1 MMNQYIFRG
10 AFAQSA
16 FICLCASTIAL
27 GRYMDLDLGMKLID
41 MLSYCKEQVDDPW
54 TEIVGTALCNSF
66 LDHMRRPIA
75 QLLSS
80 LESSLEAAYLTSD
93 HIAIMYNTLSM
104 AHARLCLGHDMAEL
118 DAMMTLIPGRSD
130 RHSNHRRNMVYILTL
145 RQFARSM
152 QGKTFTDFPEHIF
165 SDHDHDSVV
174 YYQDLQSD
182 GAFTQALGIY
192 RSTQIVP
199 LFLYGY
205 LEEAMKVGYEMIE
218 HIPFAFTIRIN
229 VTTHFYFAMTLLVY
243 HLENPDLPTFNEH
256 MQQVRQ
262 SKAVVDWFRAACDT
276 NYGMW
281 SMILDGLLHEA
292 AGDIAIAMRYLE
304 SALDHVQS
312 NGFALEEALI
322 LELQADS
329 LLRGGAK
336 SAAQALVL
344 RSISS
349 WNRIGG
355 SGKAKQL
362 YDKHQWLL
370 HMSPPYRTNDV
381 ACQTVDSLLNNPTR
395 AASQAIET
403 STLYRQVEEERK
415 ASNDSDD
422 AGSFVAA
429 KEKSSPVE
437 LDVIDHYNILE
448 VSQII
453 SSQLEIGKLLP
464 KMVNIILESCSGSDL
479 AVVITE
485 FGQDNW
491 CVSACADRENGVR
504 TFQDGAET
512 GEFDSKIALNITHY
526 TLRTREQV
534 LVSNVQD
541 DERFGNV
548 SPAYANKYPEGKSII
563 ALPIVQA
570 DKLLGAIHIEGKP
583 HTFTQRNF
591 TVLRLI
597 CNQIGISLA
606 NAFLFAEAN
615 RVSAANAAMVE
626 AQKLA
631 LAHARE
637 AEQKA
642 KFAEAK
648 ARRSVKLKEDAAK
661 AKSIFLAN
669 ISHDLRTP
677 MNGVIGLSEL
687 LKETQLDRQQDGY
700 VESIR
705 VCADTLLTLIND
717 ILDFSKLEA
726 GKMKISAVPI
736 NLRGSIAEVV
746 RALRYTHRDRGLQT
760 IEDLEKI
767 DPNLVV
773 VSDPVRLHQIF
784 MNLLSNSYKFTPK
797 GSITVRAEAEET
809 PEGKVVVTCVV
820 ADTGIGIGQEQMA
833 RLFRPFSQADS
844 STERS
849 YGGSGLGLSICKAII
864 ENVLGGKISLQSEPG
879 VGTTVTFELVFSKA
893 VIGTQAQISWTRDL
907 AADPRPVLM
916 GSIVPELRFI
926 PRSEIRV
933 CIAEDNPINQKIAVT
948 FVRNL
953 GLNSEAFSNGQEAV
967 DALRARSKDGK
978 PFHLVLMDV
987 QMPVLDG
994 YNATR
999 LIRED
1004 EDPNVNNVLVIA
1016 MTASAIE
1023 GDKEKCIDAG
1033 MNNYLAKP
1041 VRSDVLKA
1049 MLDNYLAPPERDRP
1063 KRPALRR
1070 PATAPTAQEVQSGQA
1085 QAQDKQLN
1093 TSGMPSRHP
1102 STSSRNS
1109 LSNGEAMALC
1119 TLARAQEDSSR
1130 YNEEAMASQRDSLLD
1145 HDAGSGLQIHEST
1158 NSYSDP
1164 PPYKDG
1170 SAIPGDENH
1179 RN

>member
-1 MMNQYIFRG
+1 
-10 AFAQSA
+10 
-16 FICLCASTIAL
+16 
-27 GRYMDLDLGMKLID
+27 
-41 MLSYCKEQVDDPW
+41 
-54 TEIVGTALCNSF
+54 
-66 LDHMRRPIA
+66 
-75 QLLSS
+75 
-80 LESSLEAAYLTSD
+80 
-93 HIAIMYNTLSM
+93 
-104 AHARLCLGHDMAEL
+104 
-118 DAMMTLIPGRSD
+118 
-130 RHSNHRRNMVYILTL
+130 
-145 RQFARSM
+145 
-152 QGKTFTDFPEHIF
+152 
-165 SDHDHDSVV
+165 
-174 YYQDLQSD
+174 
-182 GAFTQALGIY
+182 
-192 RSTQIVP
+192 
-199 LFLYGY
+199 
-205 LEEAMKVGYEMIE
+205 
-218 HIPFAFTIRIN
+218 
-229 VTTHFYFAMTLLVY
+229 
-243 HLENPDLPTFNEH
+243 
-256 MQQVRQ
+256 
-262 SKAVVDWFRAACDT
+262 
-276 NYGMW
+276 
-281 SMILDGLLHEA
+281 
-292 AGDIAIAMRYLE
+292 
-304 SALDHVQS
+304 
-312 NGFALEEALI
+312 
-322 LELQADS
+322 
-329 LLRGGAK
+329 
-336 SAAQALVL
+336 
-344 RSISS
+344 
-349 WNRIGG
+349 
-355 SGKAKQL
+355 
-362 YDKHQWLL
+362 
-370 HMSPPYRTNDV
+370 
-381 ACQTVDSLLNNPTR
+381 
-395 AASQAIET
+395 
-403 STLYRQVEEERK
+403 
-415 ASNDSDD
+415 
-422 AGSFVAA
+422 
-429 KEKSSPVE
+429 
-437 LDVIDHYNILE
+437 
-448 VSQII
+448 
-453 SSQLEIGKLLP
+453 
-464 KMVNIILESCSGSDL
+464 MVNIILESCSGSEL

-491 CVSACADRENGVR
+491 CVSASADRESGVR

-512 GEFDSKIALNITHY
+512 REFDSKIALNITHY

-534 LVSNVQD
+534 LVSNVLE
-541 DERFGNV
+541 DERFLNV
-548 SPAYANKYPEGKSII
+548 SEAYAAQYPEGKSII

-583 HTFTQRNF
+583 QTFTQRNF

-606 NAFLFAEAN
+606 NAILFAEAN
-615 RVSAANAAMVE
+615 KISAANAAMVE

-648 ARRSVKLKEDAAK
+648 ARRNVKLKEDAAK

-746 RALRYTHRDRGLQT
+746 RALRYTHRDRGLKT

-797 GSITVRAEAEET
+797 GSVTVRAEAKET
-809 PEGKVVVTCVV
+809 PEGKVNVTCIV

-879 VGTTVTFELVFSKA
+879 AGTTVTFELVFNKA
-893 VIGTQAQISWTRDL
+893 VIGTQAQISWTREL
-907 AADPRPVLM
+907 APGPRPVLM

-967 DALRARSKDGK
+967 DALRNRSKEGK

-1004 EDPNVNNVLVIA
+1004 EDPHVNNVLVIA

-1049 MLDNYLAPPERDRP
+1049 MLDNYLAPPERGHP
-1063 KRPALRR
+1063 KRPTLRR
-1070 PATAPTAQEVQSGQA
+1070 PATAPTAQEVQSDKE
-1085 QAQDKQLN
+1085 QDKQDKA
-1093 TSGMPSRHP
+1093 SGIPPRLPMLSRK
-1102 STSSRNS
+1102 S
-1109 LSNGEAMALC
+1109 LSNGEALELYTIAH
-1119 TLARAQEDSSR
+1119 TKSHAEGQREVAESQKGNTTQHKDTVQNPEIFISAKRLADRS
-1130 YNEEAMASQRDSLLD
+1130 YNRDD
-1145 HDAGSGLQIHEST
+1145 KST
-1158 NSYSDP
+1158 
-1164 PPYKDG
+1164 
-1170 SAIPGDENH
+1170 SADRRHN
-1179 RN
+1179 N